1 MKGFVLTSAVA
12 FLVVAQ
18 TANAA
23 GCLEGAALG
32 AVAGHMEHHTFLGMF
47 GGCAGGMVVHHLYS
61 KWKRT
66 HPNGSM
72 SDFVAENK
80 EQLPAGWA
88 ERLST
93 VGDNK
98 VRAGQR

>member
-1 MKGFVLTSAVA
+1 MRGFLIASAVA
-12 FLVVAQ
+12 CLTAVQ
-18 TANAA
+18 TASAA

-61 KWKRT
+61 KWKKT

-72 SDFVAENK
+72 GDFVTENK
-80 EQLPAGWA
+80 SNCRRDG
-88 ERLST
+88 LS
-93 VGDNK
+93 V
-98 VRAGQR
+98 